1 MLDRGYCFVKK
12 TATLL
17 DAKNAMDAMK
27 ECMDVFITE
36 NGKVEEP
43 ILGLI
48 TNNRLLEV
56 AKV

>member
-1 MLDRGYCFVKK
+1 VKK
-12 TATLL
+12 TATLI
-17 DAKNAMDAMK
+17 DAKNAMDTMK
-27 ECMDVFITE
+27 ECMNVFITE
-36 NGKVEEP
+36 NGKIEEP